1 MRQVRHQRKATQIR
15 MFFWFAVCQQG
26 WACSNIV
33 CSVTRRQ
40 SCGKIRNGRALWKVH
55 LPAAWKS
62 RRLPADP
69 RLCTIKGKQIPTV
82 SFKPK
87 PSIENTKC
95 QNMGAYTVN
104 WLYRTC
110 PIRNYE
116 EFAAKIP
123 RGRRSSECLLFRL
136 TPVDSGK
143 DAQKSCRGRV
153 TKTHH
158 EIDL

>member
-62 RRLPADP
+62 RRLPAGL
-69 RLCTIKGKQIPTV
+69 RLCTIKDKQILTV
-82 SFKPK
+82 PFKHK
-87 PSIENTKC
+87 LSCQIIEC
-95 QNMGAYTVN
+95 QSVKAYNVD
-104 WLYRTC
+104 WLCR
-110 PIRNYE
+110 PRAIRNYE

-123 RGRRSSECLLFRL
+123 RGRGGSECLFFRL
-136 TPVDSGK
+136 TPLDSGK
-143 DAQKSCRGRV
+143 DAQSHAATGSR
-153 TKTHH
+153 
-158 EIDL
+158 ENL